1 MLLASCLWYL
11 QLGLLVL
18 MQQQV
23 EIVMRHGPTILL
35 EEQKSNS
42 HNNRCN
48 NYYNEGNM
56 VLLHVFFEIKEIPY
70 HRAWW
75 AQWVTCIHICM
86 HWTFY
91 WSCFSSLFNLRI
103 SIIFDKNV
111 RSMPFF
117 KQSKWKSARKYLHWV
132 WWWKG
137 IVTAYSSTSSSI
149 SSISLLSG
157 SLSSFKRKTKK
168 LYLIYLFLW
177 MVANTLFFV
186 FRVNLSEKY
195 KQILTPTYRPVALM
209 DSYKIITN
217 RLPFMWEAIKSPLWD
232 A

>member
-137 IVTAYSSTSSSI
+137 IVYCILLNLFFHFFNFITVRLPLQLHKKNKEAI
-149 SSISLLSG
+149 SNLS
-157 SLSSFKRKTKK
+157 
-168 LYLIYLFLW
+168 FLW

-186 FRVNLSEKY
+186 FRVNLSGKY

-217 RLPFMWEAIKSPLWD
+217 RLPFMWD